1 MAVVVRLQRTGKPKH
16 AHFRVVAIEKN
27 RGPSGIPLEVLGY
40 YDPKMVKAK
49 DKVHL
54 KMDRLERWVKMGARL
69 SGTVSSL
76 VRLSEKTAQESSPK
90 I

>member
-27 RGPSGIPLEVLGY
+27 RGPGGVPLEVLGY
-40 YDPKMVKAK
+40 YDPKMVKAR
-49 DKVHL
+49 DKIHL
-54 KMDRLERWVKMGARL
+54 KTDRLEHWMKMGARL

-76 VRLSEKTAQESSPK
+76 VRMSGKAEIRKL
-90 I
+90 